1 MFLKLL
7 REALKVKQ
15 VRSKILFTI
24 FIVFVF
30 RIGTSITVP
39 WVNANSLNALSGL
52 SFLNMLSLVSGNAM
66 KNFSV
71 FALGVSPYITA
82 SIVVQLLQMDLLPK
96 FVEWGKQGEVGR
108 RKLNQATRYI
118 ALVLAFVQ
126 SVGITAGF
134 NALSGA
140 KLLTVPLTPQ
150 VFLVIGGILTAGSM
164 IVTWLGEQIT
174 DKGYGNGVSMIIFAG
189 IVASIPDMV
198 KGIYVDYFVNVPS
211 SRLTSSLIFVAI
223 LIIAVLLIVY
233 FTTYVEQAKYKIPI
247 QYTKVA
253 QGAPSS
259 SYLPLKINPAGVIPV
274 IFASSIT
281 AAPAAIL
288 QFVSASGLNWEWVK
302 TAQELVSTSTP
313 TGVALYALLII
324 LFTFFY
330 TFVQINPE
338 KAAENLQKSGAYI
351 HGVRPGKGTE
361 EYMSKLLRR
370 LATVGSLFLGVISIL
385 PIVAKDV
392 FGLSEVVAFGGTSL
406 LIIISTGIEGIKQL
420 EGYLLKRK
428 YVGFMN
434 TTE

>member
-1 MFLKLL
+1 MFFKLL
-7 REALKVKQ
+7 REAFKVKQ

-150 VFLVIGGILTAGSM
+150 VFLVIGAILTAGSM

-313 TGVALYALLII
+313 SGVALYALLII

-385 PIVAKDV
+385 PIVAKDL

>member
-1 MFLKLL
+1 MFFKLL
-7 REALKVKQ
+7 REAFKVKQ

-189 IVASIPDMV
+189 IVASIPDMI

-223 LIIAVLLIVY
+223 LIVAVLVIVY

-385 PIVAKDV
+385 PIVAKDL
-392 FGLSEVVAFGGTSL
+392 FGLSEGVAFGGTSL

-428 YVGFMN
+428 YVGFLD

>member
-1 MFLKLL
+1 MFFKLL
-7 REALKVKQ
+7 REAFKVKQ

-150 VFLVIGGILTAGSM
+150 VFLIIGGILTAGSM

-189 IVASIPDMV
+189 IVASIPDMI

-223 LIIAVLLIVY
+223 LIVAVLVIVY

-385 PIVAKDV
+385 PIVAKDL

-428 YVGFMN
+428 YVGFLD

>member
-1 MFLKLL
+1 MFFKLL

-385 PIVAKDV
+385 PIVAKDL
-392 FGLSEVVAFGGTSL
+392 FGLSDVVAFGGTSL

-428 YVGFMN
+428 YVGFLN

>member
-1 MFLKLL
+1 MFFKLL

-39 WVNANSLNALSGL
+39 WVNANSLNALSGV

-223 LIIAVLLIVY
+223 LIVAVLLIVY

-370 LATVGSLFLGVISIL
+370 LATVGSIFLGVISIL
-385 PIVAKDV
+385 PIVAKDL

-428 YVGFMN
+428 YVGFLD